1 MADPISKRV
10 LIVDDNADAA
20 DMLAIL
26 LRTAG
31 HHVEVAYSG
40 PSAVAV
46 ALTQRPHV
54 IFLDIAMPRMDGLKV
69 ARQLR
74 EKPETQAA
82 LIVAVT
88 GFGQDDDRERTQQ
101 AGFDFH
107 LVKPVEPKQIL
118 ELLGRRSG
126 DEA

>member
-1 MADPISKRV
+1 MADQISKRV
-10 LIVDDNADAA
+10 LIVDDNTDAA
-20 DMLAIL
+20 NMLAIL
-26 LRTAG
+26 VRTAG

-46 ALTQRPHV
+46 ALTQKPHV
-54 IFLDIAMPRMDGLKV
+54 IFLDIAMPKMDGLKV

-88 GFGQDDDRERTQQ
+88 GFGRNDDRERTQQ
-101 AGFDFH
+101 AGFDLH
-107 LVKPVEPKQIL
+107 LVKPVQPEQIL
-118 ELLGRRSG
+118 ELLGRQSG
-126 DEA
+126 DAA

>member
-20 DMLAIL
+20 DLLAIL

-46 ALTQRPHV
+46 ALTQKPHV
-54 IFLDIAMPRMDGLKV
+54 IFLDIAMPKMDGLKV

-74 EKPETQAA
+74 GKPETKAA
-82 LIVAVT
+82 LIVAVP
-88 GFGQDDDRERTQQ
+88 G
-101 AGFDFH
+101 
-107 LVKPVEPKQIL
+107 
-118 ELLGRRSG
+118 LGGTTTASVLSRPALIFTWLSPFNPNRFLSC
-126 DEA
+126 